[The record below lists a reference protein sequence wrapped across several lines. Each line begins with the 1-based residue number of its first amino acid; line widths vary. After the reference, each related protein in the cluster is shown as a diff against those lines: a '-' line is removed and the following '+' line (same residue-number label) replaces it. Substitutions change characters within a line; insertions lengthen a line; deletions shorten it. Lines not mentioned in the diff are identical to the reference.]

1 MARES
6 IGDGAVDVNC
16 WLISGLPVTF
26 ENMKRREALAAL
38 AASPFLDS
46 KANAESA
53 AHDFLELK
61 TWRFH
66 NTDEKQ
72 ASRVADYLQHGLG
85 PALGRAG
92 ATLSGVFSSVIAPNS
107 PFYITLTR
115 YPSLASM
122 QDVLAKL
129 EADKVYQGDV
139 SKLGSGPGLPFVG
152 VESSLLRSFGDFT
165 QPTAADTTEKRP
177 PRLFELRTYQSQ
189 TFATLA
195 RKIGMFNSGEISIFE
210 RVGMRPIFFGETIV
224 GPNQPNLTYMLSF
237 DDLAAREKLWRAFGA
252 DPDWKKLRAQP
263 GLQDSEIVSN
273 ISNIVLQPLT
283 FSLIQ

>member
-1 MARES
+1 M
-6 IGDGAVDVNC
+6 
-16 WLISGLPVTF
+16 
-26 ENMKRREALAAL
+26 RRQMLAAL
-38 AASPFLDS
+38 AASPFFDS
-46 KANAESA
+46 KANAERT

-85 PALGRAG
+85 PALARSG

-129 EADKVYQGDV
+129 GNDQAYQDEVG
-139 SKLGSGPGLPFVG
+139 KLGSGPGLPFVG
-152 VESSLLRSFGDFT
+152 VESSLLRSFGDFAE
-165 QPTAADTTEKRP
+165 PTAAGAGERRA
-177 PRLFELRTYQSQ
+177 PRMFELRTYQSQ

-210 RVGMRPIFFGETIV
+210 RIGMRPIFFGETIV
-224 GPNQPNLTYMLSF
+224 GPNQPSLTYMLSF

-252 DPDWKKLRAQP
+252 DPEWQKLRAQP

-273 ISNIVLQPLT
+273 ISNIVLQPLR